1 MNRYEYKIDYLD
13 TNKETYAI
21 TLDYLG
27 LDGLDKKL
35 FYFMHEHSIDSLTI
49 NEGIKANVKYTI
61 IGNGCTVELKII
73 NG

>member
-35 FYFMHEHSIDSLTI
+35 FYFMHEHSIDSLTV
-49 NEGIKANVKYTI
+49 NKGIKENVQYTI
-61 IGNGCTVELKII
+61 TENNNG
-73 NG
+73 

>member
-1 MNRYEYKIDYLD
+1 MKGRMNRYEYKIDYLD
-13 TNKETYAI
+13 TNIETYAI

-35 FYFMHEHSIDSLTI
+35 FYFMHEHSIDSLTV

-61 IGNGCTVELKII
+61 TENNNG
-73 NG
+73 

>member
-27 LDGLDKKL
+27 LDGLDKKI
-35 FYFMHEHSIDSLTI
+35 FYLMHEHSIDSLTV
-49 NEGIKANVKYTI
+49 NKGIKENVQYTI
-61 IGNGCTVELKII
+61 TENNNG
-73 NG
+73 

>member
-13 TNKETYAI
+13 TGKETFAI

-35 FYFMHEHSIDSLTI
+35 FYFMHEHSIDSLTV
-49 NEGIKANVKYTI
+49 NKGIKENVKYTI
-61 IGNGCTVELKII
+61 TENRR
-73 NG
+73 

>member
-1 MNRYEYKIDYLD
+1 MDRYEYKIDYLD

-27 LDGLDKKL
+27 LDVLDKKL
-35 FYFMHEHSIDSLTI
+35 FYFMHEHSIDSLTV

-61 IGNGCTVELKII
+61 TENKIDMDSF
-73 NG
+73 GDRL